1 MNSDWIIKARV
12 SKKFPVKQW
21 SNQRGEGKLLNF
33 ELVDKYGTQI
43 QATVFNKAVDKFDP
57 ILEQD
62 KVYVFCKGTVK
73 IANQK
78 FTSIKNE
85 YCLNFSPYSEISLT
99 KDDSSISK
107 TAFSFVTL
115 REVKSKG
122 EGKSVDFIG
131 IVLSASEVASVS
143 IKSGGTKDKRDF
155 EIMDDSED
163 GGIKTRVTLWG
174 LPAKKFA
181 FKPGTIVAFKGLRI
195 SQFRGIT
202 LNGGDYTGV
211 YEGSG
216 LKEKRVQELTK
227 YYRAVGSNLDSVKSL
242 TETDEGEKRAVNSNV
257 RLIKEINTMAERD
270 LVNNPMVRYYL
281 NGHIEM
287 IRNDPRMV
295 YMACPS

>member
-1 MNSDWIIKARV
+1 M
-12 SKKFPVKQW
+12 
-21 SNQRGEGKLLNF
+21 
-33 ELVDKYGTQI
+33 
-43 QATVFNKAVDKFDP
+43 
-57 ILEQD
+57 
-62 KVYVFCKGTVK
+62 
-73 IANQK
+73 
-78 FTSIKNE
+78 
-85 YCLNFSPYSEISLT
+85 T

-281 NGHIEM
+281 NGHVEM